1 MEIIPIVVLIRDSLR
16 VQGFGSFTFTNYN
29 AIQEPLFRN
38 ALLNSLQ
45 LSLGTALLGAIF
57 GGIVSWAIVR
67 SSARGQ
73 SLSLGLVAVTSSFSG
88 IPLSFAFITLL
99 GTNGMITLF
108 LREALDFRLYPA
120 HFTIYSWTGL
130 TLVYLY
136 FQLPLMIL
144 VFTPAIARVRPVWQ
158 EAATTLGAPVWYF
171 WWKVGIRV
179 LAAPFIAAMALLFAN
194 ALGAYATAYALVGG
208 NLNIL
213 TIQIGYYIEGD
224 LQFDPGKA
232 SALSLILAAF
242 MAISIALAHILTQRA
257 QAWLQ

>member
-1 MEIIPIVVLIRDSLR
+1 MI
-16 VQGFGSFTFTNYN
+16 
-29 AIQEPLFRN
+29 
-38 ALLNSLQ
+38 
-45 LSLGTALLGAIF
+45 
-57 GGIVSWAIVR
+57 GGLVSWAIVR
-67 SSARGQ
+67 GSARGQ
-73 SLSLGLVAVTSSFSG
+73 KFSLGLVAVTSSFSG

-108 LREALDFRLYPA
+108 LREAFDYRLYPA

-130 TLVYLY
+130 ALVYLY

-158 EAATTLGAPVWYF
+158 EAAATLGAPTWYF
-171 WWKVGIRV
+171 WWKIGIRV
-179 LAAPFIAAMALLFAN
+179 LAAPFIAAVALLFAN

-224 LQFDPGKA
+224 LQFDPGKT

-242 MAISIALAHILTQRA
+242 MAVGIGVAHTLTQRA
-257 QAWLQ
+257 QTWLQ